1 MTPPTVSFIVP
12 GEPVPKERAEPTI
25 RRAAGKL
32 RVSFRQGDRTAEY
45 EACVRMIA
53 QAARPAGWPMRCR
66 YRVDL
71 TICRSEPGDKDN
83 YEKAALDSVNPR
95 RAKYAGKGA
104 RKRLVRP
111 AVPGVLWVDDRR
123 VYEGEQKL
131 VDVAAREAR
140 LEVRVTALPVPCER
154 KACDAKTLYPD
165 DDGWCQACQPKHR
178 TKRA

>member
-1 MTPPTVSFIVP
+1 MTPPTVLFIVP

-71 TICRSEPGDKDN
+71 TICRSEPGVFFND
-83 YEKAALDSVNPR
+83 AATAEIYTIRNP
-95 RAKYAGKGA
+95 
-104 RKRLVRP
+104 LSL
-111 AVPGVLWVDDRR
+111 PG
-123 VYEGEQKL
+123 
-131 VDVAAREAR
+131 
-140 LEVRVTALPVPCER
+140 ALPI
-154 KACDAKTLYPD
+154 
-165 DDGWCQACQPKHR
+165 
-178 TKRA
+178 